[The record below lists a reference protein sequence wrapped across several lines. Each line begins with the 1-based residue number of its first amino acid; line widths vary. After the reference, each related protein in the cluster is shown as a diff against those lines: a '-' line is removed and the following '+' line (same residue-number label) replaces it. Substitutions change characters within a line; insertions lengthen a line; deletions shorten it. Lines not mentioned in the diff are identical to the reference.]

1 MSAFLVV
8 CPTAPGRFDGVADYA
23 CRLGAALSPT
33 GPAVLVGLAGGA
45 SPNGDEGVCPAEV
58 TRVELASWRELWRRR
73 REPAFA
79 DGTPLVQYVP
89 QLYANRADAVWLLMW
104 LVAARLEGRR
114 VVVTLHE
121 YAVPAARSVR
131 RVAARLL
138 LPVVAALLG
147 TVSTHVVVTIDL
159 NRRRLRRWLFW
170 KARRIALVPVGS
182 NIPASGAGRDP
193 RSDSGDPVVCV
204 LFGQPAAMSVPALTA
219 VGRWAAGRTEQV
231 RLRWIGRSRGDILDC
246 WSGRCGLRADLI
258 EVVAGRPAS
267 DVSAALASA
276 DLFVAPLAD
285 GVSSR
290 RTTVAAALAHALP
303 IVGTRG
309 PSTDAWLTE
318 FGACALADAGD
329 EAGLV
334 THLDA
339 LARDAPARRAMARA
353 ARVLFDSRFAWEAI
367 ARDYLQHL
375 AA

>member
-1 MSAFLVV
+1 MSRFLVI

-33 GPAVLVGLAGGA
+33 GPALLVGLAAGGA
-45 SPNGDEGVCPAEV
+45 PGGDEGVCPPEV
-58 TRVELASWRELWRRR
+58 ARVELASWRELWRRR

-89 QLYANRADAVWLLMW
+89 QLYAGRADAVWLLMW
-104 LVAARLEGRR
+104 LVAARFQGRR

-131 RVAARLL
+131 RVAARLI
-138 LPVVAALLG
+138 LPVVAALVG

-170 KARRIALVPVGS
+170 KAGRIALVPVGS
-182 NIPASGAGRDP
+182 NIPAGARREARTASGP
-193 RSDSGDPVVCV
+193 PVVCV
-204 LFGQPAAMSVPALTA
+204 IFGQPAAMSVPALTA
-219 VGRWAAGRTEQV
+219 VGRWAADHAEQV
-231 RLRWIGRSRGDILDC
+231 RLRWIGRSHGEILDC
-246 WSGRCGLRADLI
+246 WSGRCGFQADLI
-258 EVVAGRPAS
+258 EIIAGRPAS

-276 DLFVAPLAD
+276 DLFIAPLAD

-309 PSTDAWLTE
+309 PSTDAWLAE
-318 FGACALADAGD
+318 FGACALADVGD
-329 EAGLV
+329 DAGLV
-334 THLDA
+334 TRLDA
-339 LARDAPARRAMARA
+339 LAKDAPARRAMARA
-353 ARVLFDSRFAWEAI
+353 ARALFDNRFAWEAI
-367 ARDYLQHL
+367 ARAYLQHL